1 MNCNDFKERI
11 ADFAVGEPIPEPMQ
25 KHLKGC
31 ADCAA
36 ELQAARRVLDAVTP
50 RSVVEP
56 SPDFDARILAAACTT
71 PSRPSRL
78 RRIFRWAGSVA
89 ATAAVV
95 AVAVTFSLRT
105 PAYAARKYFG
115 SAVAAM
121 SDLRTFRME
130 LRVRTRPHE
139 NFSFTDPRLDF
150 VPHTVTVEYG
160 DTLRWRVEKPG
171 RIVVDD
177 GRTTRMWCPE
187 AGQGFFAPTGGLN
200 AVEELEI
207 LLDPRLLMLSEQRH
221 AAHTKGANYE
231 VDEEGPTV
239 RLRVVMPAQGDF
251 RQSDYALNSS
261 ISESNTLREYR
272 FDKAS
277 GRLTEVRI
285 TALLP
290 GGDRV
295 VLLESDRIAYD
306 EPVDRAALTAVP
318 GGIEWIDLSCGP
330 SGNRLAGIS
339 AREAAT
345 RILKAMNSWDE
356 TLLDEAFCYYGAQV
370 RELLRSV
377 YKGAVI
383 LSVDKPVRSGD
394 YAGVFVPCEILRADG
409 KSDRLMMALRNDN
422 SEKSWVVD
430 GGF

>member
-11 ADFAVGEPIPEPMQ
+11 ADFAGGEPMSEPMRR
-25 KHLKGC
+25 HLASC

-36 ELQAARRVLDAVTP
+36 ELQTARRVLDVVTP

-56 SPDFDARILAAACTT
+56 SPDFDARILAAARTP
-71 PSRPSRL
+71 PSRPSSR
-78 RRIFRWAGSVA
+78 RRILRWAGSIA
-89 ATAAVV
+89 AAAVV
-95 AVAVTFSLRT
+95 VVAVTLSLRT

-171 RIVVDD
+171 RAAFDD
-177 GRTTRMWCPE
+177 GTTVRMWLSG

-251 RQSDYALNSS
+251 RQSDYVLNSS

-285 TALLP
+285 TALLT

-295 VLLESDRIAYD
+295 VLSESDRIAYD

-370 RELLRSV
+370 RELLKSV

-394 YAGVFVPCEILRADG
+394 YAGIFVPCEILRADG

-422 SEKSWVVD
+422 PEKSWVVD

>member
-36 ELQAARRVLDAVTP
+36 ELQTARRVLDVVTP

-56 SPDFDARILAAACTT
+56 SPDFDARILAAARTP
-71 PSRPSRL
+71 PSRPSSR
-78 RRIFRWAGSVA
+78 RRILRWAGSIA
-89 ATAAVV
+89 AAAVV
-95 AVAVTFSLRT
+95 VVAVTLSLRT

-171 RIVVDD
+171 RAAFDD
-177 GRTTRMWCPE
+177 GTTVRMWLSG

-200 AVEELEI
+200 AAKELGV
-207 LLDPRLLMLSEQRH
+207 LLDPRLLMLSEQRL
-221 AAHTKGANYE
+221 AARTKGAAYE

-356 TLLDEAFCYYGAQV
+356 TLLDEAFCYYGTQV
-370 RELLRSV
+370 RELLKSV

-422 SEKSWVVD
+422 PEKSWIVD

>member
-11 ADFAVGEPIPEPMQ
+11 ADFAGGEPMSEPMR
-25 KHLKGC
+25 KHLASC
-31 ADCAA
+31 PVCAA
-36 ELQAARRVLDAVTP
+36 ELQTARRVLDAVTP

-56 SPDFDARILAAACTT
+56 SPDFDARILAAARTA
-71 PSRPSRL
+71 PSRPSP
-78 RRIFRWAGSVA
+78 RRILRWVGSIA
-89 ATAAVV
+89 AAAVV
-95 AVAVTFSLRT
+95 VVAVTLSLRT

-115 SAVAAM
+115 NAVAAM

-130 LRVRTRPHE
+130 LWVRTRPHE

-177 GRTTRMWCPE
+177 GRTIRMWCPE

-207 LLDPRLLMLSEQRH
+207 LLDPRLLMLSEQRL
-221 AAHTKGANYE
+221 AARTKGAAYE

-370 RELLRSV
+370 RELLKSV
-377 YKGAVI
+377 YKG
-383 LSVDKPVRSGD
+383 P
-394 YAGVFVPCEILRADG
+394 
-409 KSDRLMMALRNDN
+409 
-422 SEKSWVVD
+422 
-430 GGF
+430 

>member
-1 MNCNDFKERI
+1 MNCPEFRNRI
-11 ADFAVGEPIPEPMQ
+11 IDLLDGRNFTHEEQ
-25 KHLKGC
+25 HHLEHC
-31 ADCAA
+31 PDCAA
-36 ELQAARRVLDAVTP
+36 EFRAAAEALDAVTP
-50 RSVVEP
+50 RSNP
-56 SPDFDARILAAACTT
+56 RASDNLRDRILTAAASAGH
-71 PSRPSRL
+71 PRRNRIYRL
-78 RRIFRWAGSVA
+78 LGTMAAAAAIFAGVLLLSV
-89 ATAAVV
+89 
-95 AVAVTFSLRT
+95 RT
-105 PAYAARKYFG
+105 PAYAARKHFG
-115 SAVAAM
+115 CAAAVM
-121 SDLRTFRME
+121 NDVKTLRIA
-130 LRVRTRPHE
+130 LRIRTTPRE
-139 NFSFTDPRLDF
+139 NFTYTDPAL
-150 VPHTVTVEYG
+150 PPIPCTVTVEYG

-177 GRTTRMWCPE
+177 GRTIRMWCPE

-207 LLDPRLLMLSEQRH
+207 LLDPRLLMLSEQRL
-221 AAHTKGANYE
+221 AARTKGAAYE

-370 RELLRSV
+370 RELLKSV